1 MRERISSRCAS
12 ASCWLSLPFFTRLA
26 SWRSVTS
33 RAFSRPWSTN
43 FWSTSLRIT
52 GRSAAATTW
61 AISPPMTP
69 APTTAALNTNM
80 ALTLASAAE
89 LPLRCELGVEAPQ
102 RAAQGVGHRAADE
115 EQIHDRREQ
124 VAVLDAV
131 LELQRDLH
139 RLRLRLE
146 RHALSALDACVLHGE
161 ALARAH
167 LVGEHR
173 LGHPAATVGRRVPQ
187 APGALARPV
196 VVERDDVAEAVDP
209 RRP

>member
-1 MRERISSRCAS
+1 MRERIASRCAS
-12 ASCWLSLPFFTRLA
+12 ASSWLSLPFFTRLA

-33 RAFSRPWSTN
+33 RAFSSPWSTN

-89 LPLRCELGVEAPQ
+89 LTLRCELGVEAPQ
-102 RAAQGVGHRAADE
+102 RAPQRVRLGAADE
-115 EQIHDRREQ
+115 EEVHDRREQ
-124 VAVLDAV
+124 VAVLQAV

-139 RLRLRLE
+139 RVRLRLE
-146 RHALSALDACVLHGE
+146 CDALGALQAGVLDGQ
-161 ALARAH
+161 ALTHAH
-167 LVGEHR
+167 LVREHGLR
-173 LGHPAATVGRRVPQ
+173 HAPAALRRGVPQ
-187 APGALARPV
+187 A
-196 VVERDDVAEAVDP
+196 
-209 RRP
+209 